1 MERTWRPQADAQG
14 NVKWWFSSPWTI
26 GAEYRAVGSR
36 TVVTYVLYRDN
47 REQSRHA
54 TFPLADAATARVAAR
69 NGRRR
74 SSMPYEIDD
83 VCRNCRAPISSEHD
97 GTHCARCRRIAAD
110 QERTEALQREHYL
123 RTRARESS
131 KNPGRTLPAVVER
144 CTAHVA
150 PKLKGR
156 GKRAALSGAIAICTA
171 SAQKRGVLKRG
182 TRTLTAKGKRAE
194 RSARRRKGYREDVR
208 AVGALARGAR
218 GARESTRNGASRWSL
233 DLRREGRRDFDDYA
247 LDATRESAAMD
258 EAMRLVR
265 TFVLGEIREAYLTH
279 LRADGAV
286 LHQWRKVGMDWE
298 LHL

>member
-1 MERTWRPQADAQG
+1 MERSWKAVGDR
-14 NVKWWFSSPWTI
+14 WWFSSPWSI
-26 GAEYRAVGSR
+26 GAEFRAVGSR
-36 TVVTYVLYRDN
+36 TVVTFVLYLNN

-54 TFPLADAATARVAAR
+54 TFPLADAATARVAAK

-97 GTHCARCRRIAAD
+97 GTRCAACRRLAAD
-110 QERTEALQREHYL
+110 QEQNDAMQREHYN
-123 RTRARESS
+123 RTRKSS
-131 KNPGRTLPAVVER
+131 GNPGRTLPAVVER
-144 CTAHVA
+144 CVAHVA

-156 GKRAALSGAIAICTA
+156 GKRAALSGAIAICTS

-194 RSARRRKGYREDVR
+194 RSARRRKGYREDAR
-208 AVGALARGAR
+208 TVGALARGAR
-218 GARESTRNGASRWSL
+218 KSTRNGGSRWTL

-265 TFVLGEIREAYLTH
+265 TYALGEVREAYLTH

-286 LHQWRKVGMDWE
+286 IHQWRKVGIDWE
-298 LHL
+298 PHL